1 MKDVFDAAINEIKNN
16 RKFVIS
22 TVTRTQGST
31 PQKPGAKLLVREDG
45 SGVGTLGGGCVE
57 GDIWFASSEKIKRE
71 ESAEVRPYELNE
83 DLAAK
88 DGLVCGGTMHFMI
101 DPIDNKLE
109 FEFFLD
115 EIKKA
120 YNGDK
125 PVALVQVLESKKKEE
140 ISKKILI
147 REDGSK
153 SGQLISEEIDEKLVK
168 ESRDLLALGKNKTLA
183 FDERLF
189 YLEAFTT
196 PPKLLIA
203 GGGHVS
209 KAIANL
215 AKPLGFELNIFDDRD
230 EFANKERFP
239 EADDVKVASYGEG
252 FDKFDVNA
260 NTFII
265 IATRGHRQ
273 DDTATKAAL
282 NTNASYVGLLGS
294 KRKTILII
302 EKLLS
307 EGIDEHTFNK
317 LKAPVGIN
325 IGARTPEEIAISII
339 SEILSFRLGGNGN
352 SMMLD
357 SKYINKIRTKI
368 SKSSEIKHG

>member
-147 REDGSK
+147 KEDGSK

>member
-1 MKDVFDAAINEIKNN
+1 MKDVFDAAIKEIKSNK
-16 RKFVIS
+16 KFVIS

>member
-1 MKDVFDAAINEIKNN
+1 MKDVFDAAINEIKNKRN
-16 RKFVIS
+16 FVIS

-101 DPIDNKLE
+101 DPIENKLE

-115 EIKKA
+115 EIQKA

-125 PVALVQVLESKKKEE
+125 PVALVQVLESKNKEE
-140 ISKKILI
+140 ISRKILI

-153 SGQLISEEIDEKLVK
+153 SGILISEETDEKLVK
-168 ESRDLLALGKNKTLA
+168 ESRELLALGKNKTLKV
-183 FDERLF
+183 DERLF

-252 FDKFDVNA
+252 FDKFDINA

-282 NTNASYVGLLGS
+282 GTNASYVGLLGS

-307 EGIDEHTFNK
+307 EGIDDQTFKK

-339 SEILSFRLGGNGN
+339 SEILAFRLGGDGN

-357 SKYINKIRTKI
+357 SKYIDKIRTKI
-368 SKSSEIKHG
+368 SKSSEIKN